1 MERMD
6 CLTENQYQ
14 MENKIKTSIKWILVL
29 VALSFYS
36 CGNHNE
42 HHGVMEK
49 VKMNDTSFKGVK
61 TTSDRFTDH
70 IKTIEITEGEHTFLI
85 PERKSEI
92 QSFECT
98 SCHTEDLDQLQSPD
112 GKRAHWDVSIHHANT
127 DVMTCLT
134 CHNSDNMNSLKS
146 ITGQP
151 VDFNLSYKVCM
162 QCHTTQFEDWKGG
175 AHGKKLGGWST
186 PRVSNSCVNCHN
198 PHSPSHEKKW
208 PAWHSSKK
216 DELKHAKGIEQKHH

>member
-1 MERMD
+1 ME
-6 CLTENQYQ
+6 CLTENRFQ
-14 MENKIKTSIKWILVL
+14 MDNKINTVLKLILVL
-29 VALSFYS
+29 FALSLFS
-36 CGNHNE
+36 CGNHND

-49 VKMNDTSFKGVK
+49 IKMNDKSFKGIK
-61 TTSDRFTDH
+61 TTSDQYTDH
-70 IKTIEITEGEHTFLI
+70 INTIEITEGDHTFLI
-85 PERKSEI
+85 PERKSQI

-98 SCHTEDLDQLQSPD
+98 SCHTTDLANMKSPK
-112 GKRAHWDVSIHHANT
+112 GKRGHWDISINHANA

-134 CHNSDNMNSLKS
+134 CHNSEDMNTLNS

-151 VDFNLSYKVCM
+151 VDLNLSYKVCM

-175 AHGKKLGGWST
+175 AHGKKLGGWSS

-216 DELKHAKGIEQKHH
+216 DELRNAEGLKH